1 MVESAQPRGDDADV
15 RDVVVDREF
24 GLDNQDPLY
33 TMNEIPMRES
43 RAKEDLRLV
52 LSGLWNWPEI
62 SA

>member
-1 MVESAQPRGDDADV
+1 M
-15 RDVVVDREF
+15 VDREF

-52 LSGLWNWPEI
+52 RIMELALNCSI
-62 SA
+62 VF